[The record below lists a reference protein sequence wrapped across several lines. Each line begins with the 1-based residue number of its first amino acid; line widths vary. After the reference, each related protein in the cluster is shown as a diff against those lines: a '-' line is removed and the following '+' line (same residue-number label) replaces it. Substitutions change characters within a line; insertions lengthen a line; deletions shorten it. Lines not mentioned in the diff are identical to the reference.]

1 MLVGTVEWKERPL
14 GQVAG
19 SGCVDHL
26 ADRGSG
32 QSLINVR
39 TNEEGWTAKVARTG
53 HPAATQRAALAARG
67 VLPVAALAG
76 VPAGR
81 EVAVAGHL
89 VILQRPP
96 TAKVVAFVTIEDET
110 GLGNLVL
117 SPAVERRCRGALHAA
132 PLLVATG
139 RIQRQGRV
147 VSVQVTGVEPWHPG
161 AVG

>member
-1 MLVGTVEWKERPL
+1 M
-14 GQVAG
+14 
-19 SGCVDHL
+19 
-26 ADRGSG
+26 
-32 QSLINVR
+32 
-39 TNEEGWTAKVARTG
+39 
-53 HPAATQRAALAARG
+53 
-67 VLPVAALAG
+67 LPVAALAG

-81 EVAVAGHL
+81 EVAVAGQL

-96 TAKVVAFVTIEDET
+96 TAKGVAFVTIEDET